1 MLMSRATR
9 ANVKRRMGVLFIER
23 KYRTRYEVTESGE
36 EVAKRIPYDEKKLLT
51 APVIQSALGAQFQIT
66 GLDNPGEASELALML
81 RAGALAA
88 PITFVEERT
97 VGPSLGAENIRLGTK
112 SVQVGLALVVVFMM
126 LYYRVFGVAA
136 VLALSANLVL
146 LVAIM
151 SFLGATLTLPGI
163 AGIVLT
169 VGMAVDANVLIF
181 ARIREE
187 VRGGAP
193 PQTAIGQG
201 FDRAV
206 VTILDANITT
216 LIVAIILYAIGT
228 GPVKGLCGHAVRGD
242 YHLDVVVHYRNEST
256 DQFILR
262 RSKSAGAV
270 NWGRRRYQ
278 GRAAGGGGMNPIP
291 FMKWRWVAIALS
303 GLAIVTAVASL
314 SFQQLNWGL
323 DFTGGTLIEVAYS
336 DSADLSSIRSVLA
349 EEGYEGAVV
358 VSFGTDRDVLVR
370 LPDGYSDEQGAL
382 MVDKLRNST
391 DMAIELRRIEFV
403 GPQVGDELR
412 DDGGI
417 AMLTALGLVMLY
429 VAFRFQ
435 IKFALGAVFALAHDV
450 IVTLGFFSLTGLEFD
465 LTVLAAL
472 LAVVGYSLNDTIV
485 VSDRIRENLRKIRR
499 AEAIDVINIS
509 LTETLGRTLVTS
521 LTTLLV
527 LAALAFIR
535 RRNDFWLRGSAASGC
550 DRGNLLFDVRGL
562 HHLTAARCE
571 QRGCHG
577 ARARGSGPGGHAAL
591 SLSLGRLLGGCFRL
605 RLTILTRGSSNDA
618 SACCYRTPHCRSH
631 TSAPRLTNPS
641 SIRRPRGSA
650 APPRRY
656 PIR

>member
-1 MLMSRATR
+1 
-9 ANVKRRMGVLFIER
+9 
-23 KYRTRYEVTESGE
+23 
-36 EVAKRIPYDEKKLLT
+36 
-51 APVIQSALGAQFQIT
+51 
-66 GLDNPGEASELALML
+66 
-81 RAGALAA
+81 
-88 PITFVEERT
+88 
-97 VGPSLGAENIRLGTK
+97 
-112 SVQVGLALVVVFMM
+112 
-126 LYYRVFGVAA
+126 
-136 VLALSANLVL
+136 
-146 LVAIM
+146 
-151 SFLGATLTLPGI
+151 
-163 AGIVLT
+163 
-169 VGMAVDANVLIF
+169 
-181 ARIREE
+181 
-187 VRGGAP
+187 
-193 PQTAIGQG
+193 
-201 FDRAV
+201 
-206 VTILDANITT
+206 
-216 LIVAIILYAIGT
+216 
-228 GPVKGLCGHAVRGD
+228 
-242 YHLDVVVHYRNEST
+242 
-256 DQFILR
+256 
-262 RSKSAGAV
+262 
-270 NWGRRRYQ
+270 
-278 GRAAGGGGMNPIP
+278 MNPIP
-291 FMKWRWVAIALS
+291 FMKWRWIAIALS

-314 SFQQLNWGL
+314 SLQQLNWGL

-382 MVDKLRNST
+382 MVDKLRSSS

-527 LAALAFIR
+527 LAALALFGGEMI
-535 RRNDFWLRGSAASGC
+535 FGFAVALLVGVTVGTYSSMYVASTT
-550 DRGNLLFDVRGL
+550 LLQLGVSKEDVMVPER
-562 HHLTAARCE
+562 E
-571 QRGCHG
+571 G
-577 ARARGSGPGGHAAL
+577 ADQEGMLP
-591 SLSLGRLLGGCFRL
+591 
-605 RLTILTRGSSNDA
+605 
-618 SACCYRTPHCRSH
+618 
-631 TSAPRLTNPS
+631 
-641 SIRRPRGSA
+641 
-650 APPRRY
+650 
-656 PIR
+656 